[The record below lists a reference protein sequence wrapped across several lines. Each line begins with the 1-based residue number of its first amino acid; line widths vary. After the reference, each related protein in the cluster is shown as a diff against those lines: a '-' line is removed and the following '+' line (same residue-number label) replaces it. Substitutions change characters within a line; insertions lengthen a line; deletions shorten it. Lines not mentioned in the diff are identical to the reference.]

1 MFIPLYQNNENG
13 LLFLYASMLGE
24 KIFPIFIF
32 SRAKECQETTLC
44 IMKIMPQR
52 P

>member
-13 LLFLYASMLGE
+13 LLFLHASMLEE

-32 SRAKECQETTLC
+32 SRAKECRKTTLC
-44 IMKIMPQR
+44 IMKVMPQWS
-52 P
+52 